1 MAKKQ
6 SAEQI
11 ANNFLAML
19 QEKDQRIAQLEEE
32 VKNLKKDG
40 ASKDVKN
47 TNAKLREENRKLK
60 EALRTTIK
68 YLHSKLDGKKDQ
80 APQDP
85 QQA

>member
-1 MAKKQ
+1 MRKKQ

-19 QEKDQRIAQLEEE
+19 QEKDRKITQLEEE
-32 VKNLKKDG
+32 IKNLKKDG

-60 EALRTTIK
+60 DALKTTIK
-68 YLHSKLDGKKDQ
+68 YLQGKLEDKKD
-80 APQDP
+80 
-85 QQA
+85 